1 MVKLRLSVCTTFYT
15 VKIEVSPLPI
25 KGPSKQKQRMPLS
38 INSSRYQR
46 SILDRISTIQ
56 KRGFGKLKNRRFH
69 HPITNLQN
77 EYIQEA
83 NLDSN
88 AHNKF
93 IEKLDNMLVKNFT
106 EWAVPLLNQRI
117 LKVDDMEAYIHE
129 QEFQDVRDRLW
140 SVLDDVWM
148 PMYRGPV
155 ANLGAFA
162 KDKQSIHIKEVE
174 AITNTGITDLAKM
187 NIPEGQKTLS
197 EIQEA
202 FAGKAFTEKIIA
214 DMKDWGKRKA
224 VMHATNNVYRATL
237 RGLWAKIKTFDGETK
252 KELINRLYEEAY
264 ESLGMCA
271 DGHVGRLVNVLVGF
285 DETFKSQVSPME
297 YFQNNIAKIAEN
309 TAPMD
314 FKIEQAKR
322 LMDDINMPEDQRG
335 AWLSA
340 L

>member
-1 MVKLRLSVCTTFYT
+1 
-15 VKIEVSPLPI
+15 
-25 KGPSKQKQRMPLS
+25 MPLS
-38 INSSRYQR
+38 IHSSRFQR
-46 SILDRISTIQ
+46 SVLDRMAAIQ

-69 HPITNLQN
+69 HPLRIIMEDYLK
-77 EYIQEA
+77 EA
-83 NLDSN
+83 SLDDESY
-88 AHNKF
+88 NKF
-93 IEKLDNMLVKNFT
+93 LDKMDDLLVKNFVS
-106 EWAVPLLNQRI
+106 WAVPLLNQRV
-117 LKVDDMEAYIHE
+117 LKVDDMDDYIHE

-155 ANLGAFA
+155 VNLGAFA
-162 KDKQSIHIKEVE
+162 KDGQSIHIKEVE
-174 AITNTGITDLAKM
+174 TITKTGMTELANM
-187 NIPEGQKTLS
+187 IIPEGQQTIR

-202 FAGKAFTEKIIA
+202 FQNKPFAEKVLA

-224 VMHATNNVYRATL
+224 VMHASNNVYRTTL
-237 RGLWAKIKTFDGETK
+237 RGLWAKINTYDGETK
-252 KELINRLYEEAY
+252 KELIQRLYEECY

-285 DETFKSQVSPME
+285 DDAFKSQVSPME

-314 FKIEQAKR
+314 FKIEHAKK
-322 LMDDINMPEDQRG
+322 LMDDINMPEEERG

-340 L
+340 LE

>member
-1 MVKLRLSVCTTFYT
+1 
-15 VKIEVSPLPI
+15 
-25 KGPSKQKQRMPLS
+25 MPLS

-69 HPITNLQN
+69 HPITDIQN
-77 EYIQEA
+77 AYIQEA
-83 NLDSN
+83 NLDSK

-93 IEKLDNMLVKNFT
+93 IEKLDDMLVKNFT

-117 LKVDDMEAYIHE
+117 LKVDVMNDYIHQ

-140 SVLDDVWM
+140 SVLDDIWM

-155 ANLGAFA
+155 VNLGAFA
-162 KDKQSIHIKEVE
+162 KDGQSIHIKEVE
-174 AITNTGITDLAKM
+174 AITKNGMSELANM
-187 NIPEGQKTLS
+187 IIPEGQQTVR

-202 FAGKAFTEKIIA
+202 FKGKPFAEKIMA
-214 DMKDWGKRKA
+214 DMKEWGKRKA

-237 RGLWAKIKTFDGETK
+237 RGLWAKINTFDGETK
-252 KELINRLYEEAY
+252 KELTQRLYEECY

-285 DETFKSQVSPME
+285 DDAFKSQVSPME

-309 TAPMD
+309 NAPLD
-314 FKIEQAKR
+314 FKIEHAKK
-322 LMDDINMPEDQRG
+322 LMDDINMPEEERG